1 MKVIFIRPSR
11 KSGSTTPSHIT
22 SVAPLRLLLTTIPTA
37 HAAATAATATAA
49 RTATACDAKLLD
61 DAFQP
66 ALAPPAGDAAALA
79 CTPVAAEPA
88 AF

>member
-1 MKVIFIRPSR
+1 MKVKFILPSR

-22 SVAPLRLLLTTIPTA
+22 SVAPLRLLLATIPAA
-37 HAAATAATATAA
+37 HAAAAATATATI
-49 RTATACDAKLLD
+49 TAATWDAMLLD
-61 DAFQP
+61 DAPPP
-66 ALAPPAGDAAALA
+66 ALAPPGDAAALA